1 MSHQYKSTCLSC
13 GKEWNYTKKDLSLSN
28 QNHRINEMRTN
39 LSNGASLLGG
49 NKVLSAIET
58 TSELP
63 EVAHHCPSCG
73 SKNVSLDVIKD
84 PASVNSNQQL
94 VKFIILCAVVLVSI
108 ITISICATVLIV
120 NVSKANKPS
129 SEVTT
134 EAVIEN
140 TSIPSIPVTEPTTTP
155 TPAST
160 PITEPIPIENDYIIG
175 SNKSI
180 VRKILSAYKETPSIM
195 GDNALDFENKDL
207 LITVYF
213 DKNDIADGVLFMQN
227 SFDGVDD
234 LTGIGS
240 YVSKHYDELVKMAT
254 NNPNIKIESDY
265 TKFNSKGVKKAPM
278 ELYIGNIPF

>member
-13 GKEWNYTKKDLSLSN
+13 GKEWNYTKKDLTLSN

-39 LSNGASLLGG
+39 LSNGASFLGG
-49 NKVLSAIET
+49 NKVLSAIEA

-63 EVAHHCPSCG
+63 EVAHQCPSCG

-84 PASVNSNQQL
+84 PASANSNQQL

-108 ITISICATVLIV
+108 ITISICVTFLIV
-120 NVSKANKPS
+120 NISKADNPS
-129 SEVTT
+129 SGVTT
-134 EAVIEN
+134 ETVIEN
-140 TSIPSIPVTEPTTTP
+140 TSIPSIPTTEPTP
-155 TPAST
+155 TPAPTST

-175 SNKSI
+175 SNKNT

-213 DKNDIADGVLFMQN
+213 DKNDIADGVFFMQN

-254 NNPNIKIESDY
+254 NDPNVKIESDY
-265 TKFNSKGVKKAPM
+265 TKFNSQGVKKAPM